1 MPYSQPVE
9 TVATTPVE
17 VQPTITEPQ
26 ISAAQNIAASE
37 ASNEL
42 LGNDSTQPPHNANEI
57 SGVLEDLFD

>member
-1 MPYSQPVE
+1 MPYSQPAE

-37 ASNEL
+37 ASSEL
-42 LGNDSTQPPHNANEI
+42 FENDSTQSPQNMNEI